1 MGPVAACPE
10 RARDEDL
17 QHRGQCPHPTR
28 QPPPRPRARS
38 PAGTCP
44 LSFSRSSTPRPHPGH
59 DDPVSQA
66 EHGAPHSTVV
76 SRQRPQLAVSRR
88 PSYEPFHP
96 VPHALDGRLPPSP
109 FNRPPGLDLPIDL
122 LEHYRMRPHL
132 GTVVMT
138 PAPNMEPHFAHSAFD
153 RTRPMSTLET
163 QIYSQRL
170 KQLANTTLPPGLISP
185 MSGAHF
191 TQPGVLTPLSTGDRS
206 SRGGRDSVGSGRD
219 SSSGG
224 VEHDRERRAGR
235 EERREGRGQTRGWG
249 FPG

>member
-1 MGPVAACPE
+1 
-10 RARDEDL
+10 
-17 QHRGQCPHPTR
+17 
-28 QPPPRPRARS
+28 
-38 PAGTCP
+38 
-44 LSFSRSSTPRPHPGH
+44 
-59 DDPVSQA
+59 
-66 EHGAPHSTVV
+66 
-76 SRQRPQLAVSRR
+76 
-88 PSYEPFHP
+88 
-96 VPHALDGRLPPSP
+96 
-109 FNRPPGLDLPIDL
+109 
-122 LEHYRMRPHL
+122 MRPHL

-170 KQLANTTLPPGLISP
+170 KQLANTTCPPGSSP
-185 MSGAHF
+185 PCLEPTSRSLAS
-191 TQPGVLTPLSTGDRS
+191 LTPLSTGDRS